1 MFTVQAR
8 DPAQL
13 SLYSSDLSSE
23 GFSLPHP
30 SLSLSLLLQLLL
42 LRGSLR
48 SEFRRRIS
56 GVCPSGRR

>member
-13 SLYSSDLSSE
+13 SLYSSALSSE
-23 GFSLPHP
+23 GFSLPHPSLSP

-42 LRGSLR
+42 LRGSAQSDPPR
-48 SEFRRRIS
+48 SD
-56 GVCPSGRR
+56 CQ